1 MGYVANAYSGTC
13 HLAQT
18 RNYAGPNRRGS
29 GEREAG
35 VGVELEGGASE
46 EAESGAGEEA
56 GAGVGQGAQAGAGA
70 GAAAG
75 VAQFAF
81 GFH

>member
-1 MGYVANAYSGTC
+1 MGCVANAYSGTC
-13 HLAQT
+13 HLGQT

-35 VGVELEGGASE
+35 VGVEVEGGARA

-56 GAGVGQGAQAGAGA
+56 GAGAVA